1 MKQWDVPSKHDLDF
15 WRNEVAMLYNEIEVK
30 GFCCSKGKMR
40 KIKLPYPESG
50 QIEDIELQEETLLD
64 IWANKMLNSPF
75 ISDKTKNIYREKKV
89 ITIKM

>member
-1 MKQWDVPSKHDLDF
+1 
-15 WRNEVAMLYNEIEVK
+15 MLYNEIEVK
-30 GFCCSKGKMR
+30 GFIESMSR
-40 KIKLPYPESG
+40 KWTVKLPYPESG